1 MGKLYYI
8 YDYEELPDNLKA
20 KFLIIVT
27 NIASVHY
34 CCGLQER
41 IGYLARCGETPEV
54 IRERIFKA
62 LRKAKG
68 VTTKSRKDI
77 ADLNSVVFEV
87 RHLEELEN
95 EMNTMKRYSQQDL
108 LECWTYFDKFVQG
121 LEGDF
126 VNQELKTALKRA
138 AKPTFAKISARRL
151 ELTVRQLNG
160 TYSFENP
167 NLVKIY

>member
-1 MGKLYYI
+1 MGKLYYK
-8 YDYEELPDNLKA
+8 YQDLPSYLQA

-41 IGYLARCGETPEV
+41 IGYLARCGKTPEV

-62 LRKAKG
+62 LRNATD
-68 VTTKSRKDI
+68 VTAKSRKDV
-77 ADLNSVVFEV
+77 ADLDSVVFKV
-87 RHLEELEN
+87 RHLEGLEN
-95 EMNTMKRYSQQDL
+95 EMNTMKNYSQWDL

-138 AKPTFAKISARRL
+138 AEPTFAKISAERL